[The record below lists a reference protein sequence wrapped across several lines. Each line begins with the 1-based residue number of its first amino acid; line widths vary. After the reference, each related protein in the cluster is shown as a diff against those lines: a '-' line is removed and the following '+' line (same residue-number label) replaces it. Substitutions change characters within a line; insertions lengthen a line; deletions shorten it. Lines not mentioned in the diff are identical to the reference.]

1 MNARFF
7 RAFLICVLILA
18 GWPARAEEL
27 PDAPSPS
34 SAQAVSSESK
44 ELQQGERLR
53 YEIRSPLVTDHLPPQ
68 TVGAKFKMATL
79 NSFNYPAFLATGLV
93 AGLNQAQDYYPE
105 FHQGAE
111 GFGRYY
117 WHGFVDQVVG
127 SYTVGFLLPVALH
140 QDTRYYRL
148 RYAGIGKR
156 TGYAL
161 SRIFITRTDG
171 GETTCNTSEIAGSG
185 VAAGLSV
192 LYYPSREQTLGVVGE
207 RYGNNLAGDAFVM
220 VLKEFSPEINRVIGN
235 VVRLRLHGRP

>member
-1 MNARFF
+1 MSVKIF
-7 RAFLICVLILA
+7 RASVVCALILA
-18 GWPARAEEL
+18 GWPALAEEL
-27 PDAPSPS
+27 PDAPEPS
-34 SAQAVSSESK
+34 GTQAVSSGSK
-44 ELQQGERLR
+44 DLQQNQTSR
-53 YEIRSPLVTDHLPPQ
+53 YEVRSPLVTDHLPPQ
-68 TVGAKFKMATL
+68 TVGAKFEMATL

-127 SYTVGFLLPVALH
+127 SYTVGFVLPVVLR

-148 RYAGIGKR
+148 RYAGVGKR

-171 GETTCNTSEIAGSG
+171 GETTFNTSEIAGSG

-192 LYYPSREQTLGVVGE
+192 LYYPSKEQTWGVVGE
-207 RYGNNLAGDAFVM
+207 RYGTNLAGDAFVM
-220 VLKEFSPEINRVIGN
+220 VLKEFLPEINHVVGN
-235 VVRLRLHGRP
+235 VVRLRLHRRP

>member
-1 MNARFF
+1 MSAKIFS
-7 RAFLICVLILA
+7 ASVVCALILTA
-18 GWPARAEEL
+18 WPALAEEL
-27 PDAPSPS
+27 PDAPDPS
-34 SAQAVSSESK
+34 GSQAAFSGSK
-44 ELQQGERLR
+44 DLQQNQLSR
-53 YEIRSPLVTDHLPPQ
+53 YEVRSPLVTDHLPPQ
-68 TVGAKFKMATL
+68 TLGAKFEMATL

-127 SYTVGFLLPVALH
+127 SYTVGFLLPVVLH

-148 RYAGIGKR
+148 RYAGVGKR

-171 GETTCNTSEIAGSG
+171 GATTFNTSEIAGSG

-192 LYYPSREQTLGVVGE
+192 LYYPSKEQTWGVVGE
-207 RYGNNLAGDAFVM
+207 RYGTNLAGDAFVM
-220 VLKEFSPEINRVIGN
+220 VLKEFLPEINHVVGN
-235 VVRLRLHGRP
+235 VVRLRLHRKP